1 MANHVHIGKRA
12 WWSGEMTTLC
22 GLTFPKGKST
32 AVSVFWGRCPACAAA
47 KKRGAKL

>member
-1 MANHVHIGKRA
+1 MKSYVHIGKKS

-22 GLTFPKGKST
+22 GMTFPKGKSEEVT
-32 AVSVFWGRCPACAAA
+32 FHWGLCPACKAA